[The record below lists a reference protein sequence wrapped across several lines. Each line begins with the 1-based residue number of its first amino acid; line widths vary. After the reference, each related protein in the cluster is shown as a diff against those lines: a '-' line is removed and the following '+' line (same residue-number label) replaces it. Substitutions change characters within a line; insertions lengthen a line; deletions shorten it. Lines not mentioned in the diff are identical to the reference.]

1 MMFYVILVLGDNDSG
16 KTTLVAKLQGTEE
29 PKKGCGLE
37 YFYLDVKD
45 EYRDGEYSFLTRFY
59 LGGGGGGGMS
69 FKVAYRVI
77 SCLRFFFIL
86 LLFYH

>member
-1 MMFYVILVLGDNDSG
+1 M
-16 KTTLVAKLQGTEE
+16 AKLQGTEE

-59 LGGGGGGGMS
+59 WGGGGGGGGDE
-69 FKVAYRVI
+69 
-77 SCLRFFFIL
+77 L
-86 LLFYH
+86 